1 MDSAVSSRS
10 WYEKTNRVTDF
21 THYNT
26 FHMETNP
33 VKMTYQAPEA
43 EVILVSADNTIL
55 IVSGGDYP
63 VFPSEDF

>member
-1 MDSAVSSRS
+1 
-10 WYEKTNRVTDF
+10 
-21 THYNT
+21 
-26 FHMETNP
+26 METNP